1 MKPRITVI
9 TLGADNLEKSL
20 HFYRDGLALPTEG
33 TAGTDLNDL
42 QTGLKL
48 ALWDRKDIAHESNV
62 TLTDPAHDT
71 FVADTPVTSKTPTG
85 TCGKSFGI
93 RTGMQVNNQIL

>member
-1 MKPRITVI
+1 MIAMKPRITVI

-20 HFYRDGLALPTEG
+20 HFYRDDLGLPTEG

-48 ALWDRKDIAHESNV
+48 ALWDRKDIAHETNV
-62 TLTDPAHDT
+62 TLTAPSPAEFT
-71 FVADTPVTSKTPTG
+71 
-85 TCGKSFGI
+85 
-93 RTGMQVNNQIL
+93 